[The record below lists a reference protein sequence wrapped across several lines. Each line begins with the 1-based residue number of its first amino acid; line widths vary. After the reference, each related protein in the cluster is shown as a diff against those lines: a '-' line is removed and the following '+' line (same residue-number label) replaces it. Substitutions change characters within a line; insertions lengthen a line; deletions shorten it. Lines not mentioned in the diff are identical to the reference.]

1 MAASHENDRSVEV
14 EELPLIFSF
23 AWLDNDDK
31 QYDKFVRSYGN
42 QLGIN
47 ERLWTYCKNKES
59 LFHYLQNIQ
68 LPEKVILISSGAL
81 AKEIIEDVKNEET
94 LFCIYIFCYKIENY
108 TKLQENYP
116 EKIVDIVSDSKVL
129 YQKLKNDLQA
139 FRTMELGM
147 SSYFFLC
154 LLYCS

>member
-14 EELPLIFSF
+14 EEFPLIFSF

-42 QLGIN
+42 ELGIN

-59 LFHYLQNIQ
+59 LFHYLQKIQ
-68 LPEKVILISSGAL
+68 LPVKVILISSGAL
-81 AKEIIEDVKNEET
+81 AREIIEDVKNMTT
-94 LFCIYIFCYKIENY
+94 LFCIYIFCWKIENY
-108 TKLQENYP
+108 IPLQQQYSA
-116 EKIVDIVSDSKVL
+116 KIADVINDSKVL
-129 YQKLKNDLQA
+129 YERLKENLQD

>member
-1 MAASHENDRSVEV
+1 MAASRENDRSVEV

-23 AWLDNDDK
+23 AWLDKDDK
-31 QYDKFVRSYGN
+31 QYNKFVRSYGN

>member
-1 MAASHENDRSVEV
+1 
-14 EELPLIFSF
+14 
-23 AWLDNDDK
+23 LDNDDK

>member
-1 MAASHENDRSVEV
+1 MAASRENDRSVEV

-23 AWLDNDDK
+23 AWLDKDDK
-31 QYDKFVRSYGN
+31 QYNKFVRSYGN

-59 LFHYLQNIQ
+59 LFDYLENIQ
-68 LPEKVILISSGAL
+68 LPQKVILISSGAL
-81 AKEIIEDVKNEET
+81 AREIIEDIKNMTT
-94 LFCIYIFCYKIENY
+94 LSCIYIFCWKIENY
-108 TKLQENYP
+108 IPLKQQYSA
-116 EKIVDIVSDSKVL
+116 KIVDVINDSKVL
-129 YQKLKNDLQA
+129 YERLQD

-147 SSYFFLC
+147 PLYFLVC

>member
-116 EKIVDIVSDSKVL
+116 EKI
-129 YQKLKNDLQA
+129 
-139 FRTMELGM
+139 
-147 SSYFFLC
+147 
-154 LLYCS
+154 